1 MKKERVLYSFK
12 GFKVIEK
19 PNYLL
24 VVNTRKPF
32 DEGHTHLTN
41 GNLDTAIAM
50 IKLVYNQE
58 LPDSRDVYFLTSL
71 IRLSKDR
78 KYRLRIDK
86 LIKSIEYDVPFYDI

>member
-1 MKKERVLYSFK
+1 MKKDRVLYSFK
-12 GFKVIEK
+12 EFKVIEK

-24 VVNTRKPF
+24 IVNTRKPF

-41 GNLDTAIAM
+41 GDLNTAIAM
-50 IKLVYNQE
+50 IKCVYNEE

-71 IRLSKDR
+71 IRLSKSR

-86 LIKSIEYDVPFYDI
+86 LIKSIEYDVPFHDI

>member
-1 MKKERVLYSFK
+1 MKNDRVLYTFK
-12 GFKVIEK
+12 EFKVIEK

-24 VVNTRKPF
+24 IINTRKPF

-41 GNLDTAIAM
+41 GDLSTAIAM
-50 IKLVYNQE
+50 IKCVYNEE

-71 IRLSKDR
+71 IRLSKNR

-86 LIKSIEYDVPFYDI
+86 LIKSIEYEVEFHDI

>member
-1 MKKERVLYSFK
+1 MKKDRVLYSFK
-12 GFKVIEK
+12 EFKVIEK

-24 VVNTRKPF
+24 IVNTRKPF

-50 IKLVYNQE
+50 IKLVYNKQT
-58 LPDSRDVYFLTSL
+58 PDSRDVYFLHSL

-78 KYRLRIDK
+78 KYRLKIDK
-86 LIKSIEYDVPFYDI
+86 LIKCIEYGVEFIDN